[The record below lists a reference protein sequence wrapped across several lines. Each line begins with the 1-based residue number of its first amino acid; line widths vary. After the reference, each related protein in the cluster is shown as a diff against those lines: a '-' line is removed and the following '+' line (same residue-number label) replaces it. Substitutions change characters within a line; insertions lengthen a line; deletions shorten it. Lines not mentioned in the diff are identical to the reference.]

1 MTFEITPEMESLK
14 TRLKATWMAGDYGH
28 FAKYLEPGALEFLA
42 RIPIQAETR
51 MLDVACGAGQISIP
65 AARAGA
71 RVTGV
76 DIATNSI
83 EQARARAEDQGLDV
97 RFDEGDAEMLA
108 YEDASFDLVAS
119 LIGAMFAPR
128 PERVA
133 AELVRVC
140 RPGGRI
146 VMANWTPEGFV
157 GQMFKIIGK
166 HVPPPPLMPSPLLW
180 GNEATVRER
189 LRDGV
194 EELRLTKR
202 QYPFHYPFPP
212 SDVVEH
218 FRTYYGPTNRAFI
231 ALDDAEQTALR
242 RDLEQL
248 WTEHNSATD
257 DTTRYDSEY
266 LEVVAVRE

>member
-1 MTFEITPEMESLK
+1 MSVMKPEMESLK
-14 TRLKATWMAGDYGH
+14 ARLKATWMAGDYGH

-42 RIPIQAETR
+42 RLSIAPGTR
-51 MLDVACGAGQISIP
+51 MLDVACGAGQIAIP
-65 AARAGA
+65 AARAGVH
-71 RVTGV
+71 VTGV

-83 EQARARAEDQGLDV
+83 EQARAQAEGLDV
-97 RFDEGDAEMLA
+97 RFDEGDAEMLP
-108 YEDASFDLVAS
+108 YEDASFDLVVS

-157 GQMFKIIGK
+157 GLMFKTIGK

-189 LRDGV
+189 LRDGIV
-194 EELRLTKR
+194 ELQMTKR
-202 QYPFHYPFPP
+202 LYPFRYPFTP
-212 SDVVEH
+212 SEVVEH
-218 FRTYYGPTNRAFI
+218 FNTYYGPTNRAFA
-231 ALDDAEQTALR
+231 ALDAAEQAALR

-248 WTEHNSATD
+248 WTEHNRATD
-257 DTTRYDSEY
+257 GTTYYESEY
-266 LEVVAVRE
+266 LEVVAVRG